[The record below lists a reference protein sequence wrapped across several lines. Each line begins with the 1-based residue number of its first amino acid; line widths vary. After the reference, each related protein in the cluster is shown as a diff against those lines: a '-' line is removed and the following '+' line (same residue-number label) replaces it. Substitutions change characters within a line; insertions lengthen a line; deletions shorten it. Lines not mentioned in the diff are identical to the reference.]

1 MFWKLSVDSSTN
13 KILWYVC
20 CLECFAELSSIIQI
34 LPNCAFCEVEPFGR
48 SMEKFCISSTDR
60 NLLSHD
66 IGYIRVAALRGGRWG
81 GICATGH
88 NFWPNFS
95 SDIWG
100 FFFSQYSDQC
110 DVIPVLLRATGGEGS
125 KARHEEVKPVNIIVK
140 IFY

>member
-1 MFWKLSVDSSTN
+1 
-13 KILWYVC
+13 
-20 CLECFAELSSIIQI
+20 
-34 LPNCAFCEVEPFGR
+34 
-48 SMEKFCISSTDR
+48 MEKFCISSTDR

-95 SDIWG
+95 SDICF